1 MTGPAKRDRPVTC
14 LRAFAAFALALGV
27 WQAPAPAFDTSA
39 REAFL
44 VDFETGSVLLER
56 NPDQPMPP
64 ASMSKLMTLYMV
76 FEQLRAGTLS
86 LDDTMRVSE
95 KAWRMG
101 GSRMFVEVDTDVR
114 VEDLL
119 RGIIVSSGN
128 DACIVVAEALA
139 GSEEAFAEQ
148 MNERAGEIGLKGSA
162 FTNSPGWPDSGHY
175 MSARDLS
182 VLTARI
188 IVDFPEYFPYFAEKS
203 FTYNEIEQD
212 NRNLLLYKDL
222 GADGMKTGHTEDS
235 GYGLTAT
242 AKRDSRRLILVLN
255 GLESVRV
262 RAAEAERILNWG
274 FRETKNYALFKAG
287 EEVVRADV
295 WLGTEAK
302 VPLVID
308 RDLVVTLARK
318 SRKGL
323 SVKVVLESPVPAP
336 IAAGERIATLVVSAP
351 EMTPITVS
359 LAAGESVELLGVFG
373 RLWSALYYIVFGPP
387 SS

>member
-1 MTGPAKRDRPVTC
+1 

-27 WQAPAPAFDTSA
+27 WQAPTHAFDTSA

-44 VDFETGSVLLER
+44 VDFETGSVLLEK

-148 MNERAGEIGLKGSA
+148 MNERAGEIGLTGSA
-162 FTNSPGWPDSGHY
+162 FTNSTGWPDPGHY
-175 MSARDLS
+175 MSARDLA
-182 VLTARI
+182 VLTGRI
-188 IVDFPEYFPYFAEKS
+188 IVDFPEYFPYFAEKT
-203 FTYNEIEQD
+203 FTYGGIKQG
-212 NRNLLLYKDL
+212 NRNPLLYKDL
-222 GADGMKTGHTEDS
+222 GADGMKTGHTKDS

-242 AKRDSRRLILVLN
+242 AEREGRRLILVLN
-255 GLESVRV
+255 GLESVRF